1 MPPPFGNAGSSCPLP
16 SRAEEQSTSSS
27 HYQSSPS
34 VSKSH
39 IHGGGEE
46 EVPERPHPPSGSG
59 GHLFGLRTLSVSQF
73 CRSIYFT
80 LYLTAFIRRVC
91 CTYMYMLYYVCIEHV
106 HPYADSPALWWLN
119 LGFHVLINPWRSHRA
134 SAPVPSTHTHDL
146 CT

>member
-1 MPPPFGNAGSSCPLP
+1 MSGGPALSCSGLRLLSLETLGALVPCPAELKNKAP
-16 SRAEEQSTSSS
+16 HPVTTRAA
-27 HYQSSPS
+27 PS

-80 LYLTAFIRRVC
+80 LHLTAFIRRVC
-91 CTYMYMLYYVCIEHV
+91 CTYMYMLYYVCIEHI
-106 HPYADSPALWWLN
+106 HP
-119 LGFHVLINPWRSHRA
+119 
-134 SAPVPSTHTHDL
+134 
-146 CT
+146 